1 MTIDSLLRGQAYH
14 LTFIDKTIDAILIDV
29 DYTSTHTAETITLFC
44 IDDTQGVSSESMS
57 VSASDF
63 IEAEPLHMDN
73 SSIIEKMIEEVMTEF
88 DHLLQTTDKRVD
100 SFEDDA
106 VDGIEQREDESC
118 ALFYLQMFTQY
129 DYKKALIYSLNSMP
143 YLLKRKPQNKLAYKV
158 LLYAIVKSASDDA
171 NEIIKLPIFP
181 NQFDL
186 YAEDNVTMLRKMAYQ
201 LMYNFNSVS
210 LGILTGARR
219 FRGYIK
225 NYQSYNSRGLVLFAD
240 ERNMLSFSDVN
251 IMDLRLV
258 ELLKSGLSEVGRI
271 EIEFSLGYI
280 PKEGGT
286 QVTTFVC
293 TRISLSAASIEC
305 CRALGRE
312 LPEEFS
318 RYEGYKET
326 PICPTSYYP
335 IDSYIGISRIFREES
350 FTISASGEKKG
361 LLNPM
366 GTQTGYI
373 LQWSCIP
380 RKNGNGIDVWEGE
393 LGCNGNI
400 IHFNLFQVYE
410 NSLKQFL
417 TNSPDQAIGIEVKFE
432 PAFNAGKNRIAI
444 WADVIRTMEC
454 NLEIPP
460 EYNQEIPWSVE
471 RSQQEWTPPAG
482 VTDTYRVLQ
491 PWLPVFNPFL
501 ENCHVGKLDM
511 NYLSSSQSF
520 SEGRINLSSAQNAIW
535 YSFPTS
541 SIHERYLKNILMS
554 ALCYKVCSTAPTD
567 NTAFEI
573 SVIFNLQPSSKPGRY
588 MADNIILM
596 PVSRGTIWNRCEKKY
611 NCPVNRSGNILLEM
625 ADSYLPLQ
633 LKGKPF
639 HIQRNYVNN
648 FGNPDIFRPDVEY
661 SGQITKMFLNDAG
674 IIVDSLTGSEIQFR
688 SEQIYEE
695 GLLERAKNAFA
706 TNRYAGVLVK
716 FQKKQALLDK
726 SVVAI
731 KADCIYSRDLE
742 KKDVPIRTEY
752 KALCDDESQLQ
763 KKAVSFRKGF
773 LVDYRRTNEGI
784 VCRLCDEHPTVW
796 ADDNDE
802 QVVFSHY
809 SFNVDRISDGRL
821 RYAIEM
827 GIINKQIPVV
837 FNLIKLT
844 ESDAADG
851 STIQPDNVHITEETA
866 QEYGLTA
873 TEEYSFVPEKG
884 ILTNGDITN
893 AEYYEGKVT
902 TNESSTRIWI
912 EIEEHDK
919 KPLYLVNNQIR
930 ELSRINTSCTSSD
943 TRQYVLEIALR
954 EQLIKGETGM
964 KICFIPIKPV
974 NNYYNFPQAGYM
986 TYTPDERIR
995 QNISPIR
1002 YYPSFVPQ
1010 AYMPS
1015 FDFDSLLYNKAENN
1029 YDKLIRG
1036 KISNINGDYKEAA
1049 ALFMEGKPSQGHTI
1063 MQQKGEMPDGH
1074 LEGLRL
1080 VPSKEKRIAY
1090 ADALIRN
1097 RDLVFDNYNKLLNA
1111 IADLLCARREVI
1123 DWEHEFDRDAYRIM
1137 LQYKKAMEQFGIHEQ
1152 MILRVKNAIAQ
1163 MEIARDASNGGSS
1176 AAAVS
1181 SGNHQAIS
1189 SQASTSPATRNVAIS
1204 ASLPITQTNPS
1215 SQASTPPVTRNAAIP
1230 TSLPIM
1236 EKVPFLKHIIEQR
1249 ESSALTQ
1256 RRILVDVMNNAE
1268 RLLRDANY
1276 LGNVSQNRLDA
1287 AAYYYGIILR
1297 DNWEGTP
1304 DASYDF
1310 ARRAMSFAVLPYSEF
1325 QDMISFMRRDA
1336 VLWQT
1341 LSLREN
1347 IQLLPQTNND
1357 RMQMTHYLHLL
1368 MQTACLS
1375 NHVFFMQPE
1384 SEMLFANGNP
1394 WSQAFRSLCN
1404 SMNIPFAGDLG
1415 AILQSYKNSMKNFE
1429 QSLPR
1434 ADKKAQSLSDS
1445 IRSFTLLG
1453 NRFMSGTPIHR
1464 CSQQAAKFRWAQ
1476 DPRVAA
1482 ATQEEAKTILDAY
1495 LNSLEQLSS
1504 GASNEKTSMQINA
1517 FADVL
1522 ASLKNIRNWIIQEP
1536 TILTA
1541 EYILPC
1547 VESYIACLETI
1558 LGQLFLTRHDLKMEA
1573 QMGSINETA
1582 RIFTVPVSIA
1592 CDQESSSC
1600 RNIRVSV
1607 VSVTGAGLQAQRNNI
1622 VIHSIESG
1630 ETSVVEMRFRIR
1642 ENVNDFRNMQT
1653 ISIGLRLDY
1662 DAFRFSD
1669 GKLVSYSDHVS
1680 KPLDCPIQQAQ
1691 YDIDNGAFN
1700 SQSTQYNEKL
1710 FFVGR
1715 EDEIK
1720 KMENALYD
1728 PKEKTFNYG
1737 VGIIIYGQR
1746 RSGKSWLAGKLCSE
1760 LKKKEALQ
1768 APIICD
1774 KIDITG
1780 SVDLMTDIINKIV
1793 NAMPENDRD
1802 LAQAALDYAKPF
1814 SMLDVVEKAL
1824 RLHKAK
1830 NEEVDFDE
1838 LLSSLET
1845 VKDGLRKI
1853 SATEYASFPTFYYEL
1868 ERKYTERHGM
1878 PLPPITIVL
1887 DEFTAIYDKIMAGS
1901 ITLSET
1907 LSIVKLI
1914 ESYCVNVILICADH
1928 YKSVL
1933 AAIDDNAFTHYKTEV
1948 EVTGLSV
1955 PEANE
1960 MICRPLKAT
1969 RRGGTADENRQPQNA
1984 DENERPKSRIDEEAA
1999 RHLHSLYNGNVFL
2012 LTMACEKVVEHMN
2025 TCGYLS
2031 MSDRQLNTFERD
2043 LLVSTM
2049 TMRSMEAYIVDG
2061 RFLEHKI
2068 ASFVLTRL
2076 NIIAISTIAHL
2087 GTQGVALYS
2096 DVMNAV
2102 KAEYQKLLIQ
2112 EDMSHFVDLLNA
2124 NGKEG
2129 KISDRDMV
2137 IEREYA
2143 MERISAEN
2151 VLDWLVERKVLY
2163 KGSSANNEVT
2173 LELKLLAYIKASEI
2187 PNSECYQM
2195 EELSPHAQNSAENPI
2210 PNVDL
2215 SAFDHDDDD
2224 DDAEE

>member
-1 MTIDSLLRGQAYH
+1 M
-14 LTFIDKTIDAILIDV
+14 
-29 DYTSTHTAETITLFC
+29 
-44 IDDTQGVSSESMS
+44 
-57 VSASDF
+57 
-63 IEAEPLHMDN
+63 
-73 SSIIEKMIEEVMTEF
+73 
-88 DHLLQTTDKRVD
+88 
-100 SFEDDA
+100 
-106 VDGIEQREDESC
+106 
-118 ALFYLQMFTQY
+118 
-129 DYKKALIYSLNSMP
+129 
-143 YLLKRKPQNKLAYKV
+143 
-158 LLYAIVKSASDDA
+158 
-171 NEIIKLPIFP
+171 
-181 NQFDL
+181 
-186 YAEDNVTMLRKMAYQ
+186 
-201 LMYNFNSVS
+201 
-210 LGILTGARR
+210 
-219 FRGYIK
+219 
-225 NYQSYNSRGLVLFAD
+225 
-240 ERNMLSFSDVN
+240 
-251 IMDLRLV
+251 
-258 ELLKSGLSEVGRI
+258 
-271 EIEFSLGYI
+271 
-280 PKEGGT
+280 
-286 QVTTFVC
+286 
-293 TRISLSAASIEC
+293 
-305 CRALGRE
+305 
-312 LPEEFS
+312 
-318 RYEGYKET
+318 
-326 PICPTSYYP
+326 
-335 IDSYIGISRIFREES
+335 
-350 FTISASGEKKG
+350 
-361 LLNPM
+361 
-366 GTQTGYI
+366 
-373 LQWSCIP
+373 
-380 RKNGNGIDVWEGE
+380 
-393 LGCNGNI
+393 GCNGNI

-410 NSLKQFL
+410 KSLKQFL
-417 TNSPDQAIGIEVKFE
+417 TNSPDQAIGIKVKFE

-444 WADVIRTMEC
+444 WADVIRTTEC

-482 VTDTYRVLQ
+482 VADTYRVLQ
-491 PWLPVFNPFL
+491 PWLPIFNPFL

-596 PVSRGTIWNRCEKKY
+596 PLSRGTIWNRCEKKY

-633 LKGKPF
+633 LKGKPL
-639 HIQRNYVNN
+639 HVQRNYVNS
-648 FGNPDIFRPDVEY
+648 FGNPDIFRQDVEY

-688 SEQIYEE
+688 SEQIYEA
-695 GLLERAKNAFA
+695 GLLERARNAFA
-706 TNRYAGVLVK
+706 TNRYTGVLVK

-726 SVVAI
+726 SIVAI

-742 KKDVPIRTEY
+742 KKDVAIRTGY
-752 KALCDDESQLQ
+752 KALCDEESQLQ
-763 KKAVSFRKGF
+763 KKTVSFRKGF

-796 ADDNDE
+796 ADDNDD

-809 SFNVDRISDGRL
+809 SFSVDRISDGRL

-837 FNLIKLT
+837 FNLAKLN
-844 ESDAADG
+844 ESDVADG
-851 STIQPDNVHITEETA
+851 SSIQPDNVHITEGTA

-873 TEEYSFVPEKG
+873 TEEYSYVPKKSV
-884 ILTNGDITN
+884 LTNGDITN
-893 AEYYEGKVT
+893 AECYVGVVT

-919 KPLYLVNNQIR
+919 KPRYLVNNQIR

-943 TRQYVLEIALR
+943 TRQYVLETALR

-974 NNYYNFPQAGYM
+974 NDSYNYPQAGYM
-986 TYTPDERIR
+986 IYTPDERIR
-995 QNISPIR
+995 QNISQIR

-1010 AYMPS
+1010 TYMPSLTIDQVAVLRQISQNVAPTTIGSALEVAPITAS

-1036 KISNINGDYKEAA
+1036 KISNINGSFKEAA

-1063 MQQKGEMPDGH
+1063 MQQKGEMSDGH

-1090 ADALIRN
+1090 ADALVRN

-1111 IADLLCARREVI
+1111 IADLLCTRREVI
-1123 DWEHEFDRDAYRIM
+1123 DWEQDFDPDAYRIM
-1137 LQYKKAMEQFGIHEQ
+1137 LQYKKAAEQFGIHEQ
-1152 MILRVKNAIAQ
+1152 MIQRVKYAIAQ
-1163 MEIARDASNGGSS
+1163 MEKARDASNGGLRT
-1176 AAAVS
+1176 AAVNPV
-1181 SGNHQAIS
+1181 NHQASS
-1189 SQASTSPATRNVAIS
+1189 SQASTSPATS
-1204 ASLPITQTNPS
+1204 D
-1215 SQASTPPVTRNAAIP
+1215 AAIP
-1230 TSLPIM
+1230 ACLPIM
-1236 EKVPFLKHIIEQR
+1236 QTVPFLNYIMKKK
-1249 ESSALTQ
+1249 SSALTQ
-1256 RRILVDVMNNAE
+1256 KKILIDVMNNAE
-1268 RLLRDANY
+1268 GLLRNANY
-1276 LGNVSQNRLDA
+1276 LRNVSQNRLDA
-1287 AAYYYGIILR
+1287 AAYYYGIVLR
-1297 DNWEGTP
+1297 DKWVDSP

-1310 ARRAMSFAVLPYSEF
+1310 ARRAMSFAVLPYRRF
-1325 QDMISFMRRDA
+1325 QDMISVVRSDT

-1341 LSLREN
+1341 LSLRED
-1347 IQLLPQTNND
+1347 IQLLPQTNNIRD
-1357 RMQMTHYLHLL
+1357 RQMIHYLHLL

-1375 NHVFFMQPE
+1375 KWRYEFFTQSE
-1384 SEMLFANGNP
+1384 SEMLFAIDNSGTETP
-1394 WSQAFRSLCN
+1394 WSQAFHSLCN
-1404 SMNIPFAGDLG
+1404 SMNIPFTGDLRT
-1415 AILQSYKNSMKNFE
+1415 IIQSYQNNMTSFE

-1434 ADKKAQSLSDS
+1434 ADSKAQSLIDY
-1445 IRSFTLLG
+1445 IRSFTCLG
-1453 NRFMSGTPIHR
+1453 NRYLKGTPIYS
-1464 CSQQAAKFRWAQ
+1464 CSQQAAKFQWAQ
-1476 DPRVAA
+1476 DSRVA
-1482 ATQEEAKTILDAY
+1482 TQGGAETILNVY

-1504 GASNEKTSMQINA
+1504 GASNEKTSIQINT
-1517 FADVL
+1517 FAEVL
-1522 ASLKNIRNWIIQEP
+1522 GSLKNIKNWIIQEP

-1547 VESYIACLETI
+1547 VESYINCLETI
-1558 LGQLFLTRHDLKMEA
+1558 LRQLFISRHILKMEA
-1573 QMGSINETA
+1573 QMGSINEA
-1582 RIFTVPVSIA
+1582 GRIFTVPVSIA
-1592 CDQESSSC
+1592 CDHESSSC
-1600 RNIRVSV
+1600 RSVRISVERVM
-1607 VSVTGAGLQAQRNNI
+1607 GARLRAQRNDI

-1630 ETSVVEMRFRIR
+1630 DTVIVEMQFNIL
-1642 ENVNDFRNMQT
+1642 ENVNDFRNKQT
-1653 ISIGLRLDY
+1653 IPIALRLDY
-1662 DAFRFSD
+1662 EAFKFSD
-1669 GKLVSYSDHVS
+1669 GKLESSPAYVS
-1680 KPLDCPIQQAQ
+1680 KQLDCPIQQAQ
-1691 YDIDNGAFN
+1691 YDIDRGAFN
-1700 SQSTQYNEKL
+1700 SQSTQYDEKL
-1710 FFVGR
+1710 FFAGR
-1715 EDEIK
+1715 GDQIKTMED
-1720 KMENALYD
+1720 ALYD
-1728 PKEKTFNYG
+1728 SEGKTFRYG

-1746 RSGKSWLAGKLCSE
+1746 RSGKSWLAGRLCSE
-1760 LKKKEALQ
+1760 LKKKEATQ

-1774 KIDITG
+1774 KIDITVP
-1780 SVDLMTDIINKIV
+1780 VDLMTEIINTIV
-1793 NAMPENDRD
+1793 RAMPENDRD
-1802 LAQAALDYAKPF
+1802 MAQAALDYAKPY
-1814 SMLDVVEKAL
+1814 SMLDVVEKTL

-1830 NEEVDFDE
+1830 NEKVDFDE
-1838 LLSSLET
+1838 LLSSLEA

-1887 DEFTAIYDKIMAGS
+1887 DEFTGIYDKIMADS
-1901 ITLSET
+1901 ITLQET
-1907 LSIVKLI
+1907 LSIIKLI
-1914 ESYCVNVILICADH
+1914 ESYRINVILICADH

-1933 AAIDDNAFTHYKTEV
+1933 AAIDENAFTHYKIPV
-1948 EVTGLSV
+1948 EVTGLSEK
-1955 PEANE
+1955 EAKE
-1960 MICRPLKAT
+1960 MICRPLKAK
-1969 RRGGTADENRQPQNA
+1969 RRGSTADENQQAEDA
-1984 DENERPKSRIDEEAA
+1984 DENEQPKSRIDEETAL
-1999 RHLHSLYNGNVFL
+1999 HLHSLYNGNVYL
-2012 LTMACEKVVEHMN
+2012 LAMACEKVVEHMN

-2031 MSDRQLNTFERD
+2031 MSDRQLDTFERD
-2043 LLVSTM
+2043 LLVSTI

-2076 NIIAISTIAHL
+2076 NIIAISTIAHI
-2087 GTQGVALYS
+2087 GTQGVALYN
-2096 DVMNAV
+2096 DVINAV
-2102 KAEYQKLLIQ
+2102 KAEYQKLLMQ

-2195 EELSPHAQNSAENPI
+2195 EELSPHAQNSAENPV

-2215 SAFDHDDDD
+2215 SVFDHDDDS
-2224 DDAEE
+2224 EE

>member
-14 LTFIDKTIDAILIDV
+14 LTFIDKTVDAILIDV

-44 IDDTQGVSSESMS
+44 IDDTQGVSSESKS

-63 IEAEPLHMDN
+63 LEAEPLHMDN
-73 SSIIEKMIEEVMTEF
+73 SSNIQELIYEVMNEF
-88 DHLLQTTDKRVD
+88 DDLIQRTDKRVVL
-100 SFEDDA
+100 FEDDA
-106 VDGIEQREDESC
+106 VDGIEQREDASC

-129 DYKKALIYSLNSMP
+129 DYKKALIYALNSMP

-158 LLYAIVKSASDDA
+158 LLYAIVKSASDA
-171 NEIIKLPIFP
+171 NGIVKLPIFP
-181 NQFDL
+181 NQSDL

-210 LGILTGARR
+210 PDILTGAKR

-251 IMDLRLV
+251 IMDLRLF
-258 ELLKSGLSEVGRI
+258 ELLKSGISEVGRI

-280 PKEGGT
+280 PKEGGA
-286 QVTTFVC
+286 QVATFVC
-293 TRISLSAASIEC
+293 TRICLSAASIEC
-305 CRALGRE
+305 CRALGIE

-335 IDSYIGISRIFREES
+335 TDSYIGISRIFREES
-350 FTISASGEKKG
+350 VTTGASGEKKG
-361 LLNPM
+361 LLYPM

-393 LGCNGNI
+393 LGCSGNI

-410 NSLKQFL
+410 KSLKQFL
-417 TNSPDQAIGIEVKFE
+417 TNSPDQAIGIKVKFE

-444 WADVIRTMEC
+444 WADVIRTTEC

-471 RSQQEWTPPAG
+471 RSQQEWTPPDG
-482 VTDTYRVLQ
+482 VADTYRVLQ
-491 PWLPVFNPFL
+491 PWLPIFNPFL

-596 PVSRGTIWNRCEKKY
+596 PLSRGTIWNRCEKKY

-633 LKGKPF
+633 LKGKPL
-639 HIQRNYVNN
+639 HVQRNYINS
-648 FGNPDIFRPDVEY
+648 FGSPDIFRQDVEY

-674 IIVDSLTGSEIQFR
+674 IIVDSLTGAEIQFR
-688 SEQIYEE
+688 SEQIYES

-706 TNRYAGVLVK
+706 TNRYTGVLVK

-726 SVVAI
+726 SIVAI

-742 KKDVPIRTEY
+742 KKDVAIRTGY
-752 KALCDDESQLQ
+752 KALCDEESQLQ
-763 KKAVSFRKGF
+763 KKTVSFRKGF
-773 LVDYRRTNEGI
+773 LVDYRRTNEG
-784 VCRLCDEHPTVW
+784 
-796 ADDNDE
+796 
-802 QVVFSHY
+802 QV
-809 SFNVDRISDGRL
+809 
-821 RYAIEM
+821 
-827 GIINKQIPVV
+827 
-837 FNLIKLT
+837 
-844 ESDAADG
+844 AALEVA
-851 STIQPDNVHITEETA
+851 PITA
-866 QEYGLTA
+866 
-873 TEEYSFVPEKG
+873 F
-884 ILTNGDITN
+884 
-893 AEYYEGKVT
+893 
-902 TNESSTRIWI
+902 
-912 EIEEHDK
+912 
-919 KPLYLVNNQIR
+919 
-930 ELSRINTSCTSSD
+930 
-943 TRQYVLEIALR
+943 
-954 EQLIKGETGM
+954 
-964 KICFIPIKPV
+964 
-974 NNYYNFPQAGYM
+974 
-986 TYTPDERIR
+986 
-995 QNISPIR
+995 
-1002 YYPSFVPQ
+1002 
-1010 AYMPS
+1010 

-1036 KISNINGDYKEAA
+1036 KISNINGSFKEAA

-1063 MQQKGEMPDGH
+1063 MQQKGEMSDGH

-1090 ADALIRN
+1090 ADALVRN

-1111 IADLLCARREVI
+1111 IADLLCTRREVI
-1123 DWEHEFDRDAYRIM
+1123 DWEQDFDPDAYRIM
-1137 LQYKKAMEQFGIHEQ
+1137 LQYKKAAEQFGIHEQ
-1152 MILRVKNAIAQ
+1152 MIQRVKNAIAQ
-1163 MEIARDASNGGSS
+1163 MEKAQDASNGGLRT
-1176 AAAVS
+1176 AAVNPV
-1181 SGNHQAIS
+1181 NHQASSSQASTSPVSNGGPRATAVRSFNHQASS
-1189 SQASTSPATRNVAIS
+1189 SQASTSPATS
-1204 ASLPITQTNPS
+1204 D
-1215 SQASTPPVTRNAAIP
+1215 AAIP
-1230 TSLPIM
+1230 ACLPIM
-1236 EKVPFLKHIIEQR
+1236 QTVPFLNYIIMKKK
-1249 ESSALTQ
+1249 SSALTQ
-1256 RRILVDVMNNAE
+1256 KKILIDVMNNAE
-1268 RLLRDANY
+1268 GLLRNANY
-1276 LGNVSQNRLDA
+1276 LRNVSQNRLDA
-1287 AAYYYGIILR
+1287 AAYYYGIVLR
-1297 DNWEGTP
+1297 DKWVDSP

-1310 ARRAMSFAVLPYSEF
+1310 ARRAMSFAVLPYRRF
-1325 QDMISFMRRDA
+1325 QDMISVVRSDT

-1341 LSLREN
+1341 LSLKED
-1347 IQLLPQTNND
+1347 IQLLPQTNNIRD
-1357 RMQMTHYLHLL
+1357 RQMIHYLHLL

-1375 NHVFFMQPE
+1375 KLRYEFFTQSE
-1384 SEMLFANGNP
+1384 SEMLFAIDNSGTETP
-1394 WSQAFRSLCN
+1394 WSQAFHSLCN
-1404 SMNIPFAGDLG
+1404 SMNIPFTGDLRT
-1415 AILQSYKNSMKNFE
+1415 ILQSYQNNMNSFE

-1434 ADKKAQSLSDS
+1434 ADNKAQSLSDY
-1445 IRSFTLLG
+1445 IRSFTRLG
-1453 NRFMSGTPIHR
+1453 NRYLKGSPVHR
-1464 CSQQAAKFRWAQ
+1464 CSQQAAKFHWVQ
-1476 DPRVAA
+1476 DPRVA
-1482 ATQEEAKTILDAY
+1482 TQGGAETILNVY

-1504 GASNEKTSMQINA
+1504 GASNEKTSIQINT
-1517 FADVL
+1517 FAEVL
-1522 ASLKNIRNWIIQEP
+1522 GSLKNIKNWIIQEP

-1547 VESYIACLETI
+1547 VESYINCLETI
-1558 LGQLFLTRHDLKMEA
+1558 LRQLFISRHILKMEA
-1573 QMGSINETA
+1573 QMGSINEA
-1582 RIFTVPVSIA
+1582 GRIFTVPVSIA

-1600 RNIRVSV
+1600 RNVRISV
-1607 VSVTGAGLQAQRNNI
+1607 ERVTGAQLRAQRNDR

-1630 ETSVVEMRFRIR
+1630 DTVVVEMQFNIL
-1642 ENVNDFRNMQT
+1642 ENINEFRNKQT
-1653 ISIGLRLDY
+1653 IPVALRVDY
-1662 DAFRFSD
+1662 EAFKFSD
-1669 GKLVSYSDHVS
+1669 GKLESYPEFV
-1680 KPLDCPIQQAQ
+1680 PEVVNCPIQQAQ
-1691 YDIDNGAFN
+1691 YDIDCGAFN
-1700 SQSTQYNEKL
+1700 SQSTQYDEKL
-1710 FFVGR
+1710 FFAGR
-1715 EDEIK
+1715 RDQIKTMED
-1720 KMENALYD
+1720 ALYD
-1728 PKEKTFNYG
+1728 SEEKTFRYG

-1746 RSGKSWLAGKLCSE
+1746 RSGKSWLAGRLCSE
-1760 LKKKEALQ
+1760 LKKKEAVQ

-1774 KIDITG
+1774 KIDIT
-1780 SVDLMTDIINKIV
+1780 VIDLITEIINTIV
-1793 NAMPENDRD
+1793 RAMPENDRD
-1802 LAQAALDYAKPF
+1802 LAQAALDYAKPY
-1814 SMLDVVEKAL
+1814 SMLDVVEKTL

-1838 LLSSLET
+1838 LLSSLEA

-1887 DEFTAIYDKIMAGS
+1887 DEFTGIYDKIMADS
-1901 ITLSET
+1901 ITLQET
-1907 LSIVKLI
+1907 LSIIKLI
-1914 ESYCVNVILICADH
+1914 ESYRINVILICADH

-1933 AAIDDNAFTHYKTEV
+1933 AAIDENAFTHYKIQV
-1948 EVTGLSV
+1948 EVTGLSEK
-1955 PEANE
+1955 EAKE
-1960 MICRPLKAT
+1960 MICRPLTAK
-1969 RRGGTADENRQPQNA
+1969 RRGSTEDENQQTEET

-1999 RHLHSLYNGNVFL
+1999 LHLHSLYNGNVFL
-2012 LTMACEKVVEHMN
+2012 LAMACEKVVEHMN

-2031 MSDRQLNTFERD
+2031 MSNRQLDTFERD

-2076 NIIAISTIAHL
+2076 NIIAISTIAHI
-2087 GTQGVALYS
+2087 GTQGVALYN
-2096 DVMNAV
+2096 DVINAV
-2102 KAEYQKLLIQ
+2102 KAEYQKLLMQ

-2195 EELSPHAQNSAENPI
+2195 EELSPHAQNSAENPV
-2210 PNVDL
+2210 PNADL
-2215 SAFDHDDDD
+2215 SVFDNDEDDS
-2224 DDAEE
+2224 EE